1 MRVNE
6 FYIVISEVVTV
17 RNKYKR
23 FTPADKEAFV
33 KEYIRLSDTVGIS
46 RKKYAENHE
55 IPITTFKRWV
65 AQYKEFMST
74 SPSSSCNESER
85 SGSFIMIS
93 ADSKPAAVPAVYEPA
108 SEKHEIRLRYKDAVL
123 EFQSDQLREVMEIL
137 RLW

>member
-1 MRVNE
+1 MRRNE
-6 FYIVISEVVTV
+6 FCIVIAEVTTM
-17 RNKYKR
+17 RNKYRK
-23 FTPADKEAFV
+23 FTHADKEGHV

-74 SPSSSCNESER
+74 NPSFGEEESER

-93 ADSKPAAVPAVYEPA
+93 ADNKPANVPAVYEPT
-108 SEKHEIRLRYKDAVL
+108 SGEQGIRLRYKDAVL
-123 EFQSDQLREVMEIL
+123 EFQREQLREVMEIL